1 MGFILVHPLVGQDA
15 DVFYLRAVRRVKG
28 AAAAGAD
35 VQLLPVD
42 DERLR
47 QDIFDPLGPLGAEF
61 LADGSVNDE
70 GKLIAADAERV
81 VRAPH
86 TAPQPPGHSLEQL
99 VAHIVAVGVVDGFEA
114 VQIQIEQRKRLP
126 GLLLFLQGR
135 IEESLVGKAGQAGG
149 KLLPVP
155 PAQNEDPS

>member
-15 DVFYLRAVRRVKG
+15 DFFYLRAVRRVKG

-42 DERLR
+42 DERLS

-61 LADGSVNDE
+61 LVDGSIDDE

-81 VRAPH
+81 VRGTQVRSRQD
-86 TAPQPPGHSLEQL
+86 TALSSWSPTSWP
-99 VAHIVAVGVVDGFEA
+99 
-114 VQIQIEQRKRLP
+114 
-126 GLLLFLQGR
+126 
-135 IEESLVGKAGQAGG
+135 
-149 KLLPVP
+149 
-155 PAQNEDPS
+155 